1 LNIIQKLLELQYN
14 LNNFDINNFKLFF
27 NDLQNK
33 INYNIAEIKNQKAEV
48 INSEEFTKMLN
59 NVLTQLQKYINNN
72 IIDLN
77 NMMQSNLDIDTIMK
91 DIGIAQKMFLE
102 DKNTNNNVWEKYSQ
116 YLFSIKDYLEIFYKK
131 NMISMN
137 EILKSKENIIKKDF
151 NILNKKK

>member
-1 LNIIQKLLELQYN
+1 MLQKLIELQYN

-91 DIGIAQKMFLE
+91 DIDISQKLFLE
-102 DKNTNNNVWEKYSQ
+102 NKNTNNNVWEKYSQ
-116 YLFSIKDYLEIFYKK
+116 YLFSIKEYLEIFYKK

-137 EILKSKENIIKKDF
+137 EILKSKENIIKKDY

>member
-1 LNIIQKLLELQYN
+1 
-14 LNNFDINNFKLFF
+14 
-27 NDLQNK
+27 
-33 INYNIAEIKNQKAEV
+33 
-48 INSEEFTKMLN
+48 
-59 NVLTQLQKYINNN
+59 
-72 IIDLN
+72 
-77 NMMQSNLDIDTIMK
+77 MQSNLDIDTIMK

-131 NMISMN
+131 NMNSMN